1 MAKEEFPELKIIIK
15 HGHNLFDPEEVIKK
29 GNDGKVITTLN
40 GWKKVSTSMKTCPD
54 VIPSCR

>member
-1 MAKEEFPELKIIIK
+1 LAKEECPELKIIIK

-40 GWKKVSTSMKTCPD
+40 GWKKVSRWRKISLAM
-54 VIPSCR
+54 SLLCR

>member
-29 GNDGKVITTLN
+29 GNDGKFITTLN
-40 GWKKVSTSMKTCPD
+40 GWKKVST
-54 VIPSCR
+54 